1 MRFRT
6 NHRPEMPHHLDIV
19 ELGDR
24 RLGDILERL
33 AGGIGYEV
41 EVEAAHRGTMASAR
55 GKRKAETRRPPLWI
69 RLGIRGWPNAAA
81 KFLPRRCR
89 FRSTPYPQPPDFIH
103 RRGSRG
109 TGPCTEAR
117 RVEQGGLRRGSYP
130 GAPRQ

>member
-55 GKRKAETRRPPLWI
+55 GKRQAETRRPPLWLI
-69 RLGIRGWPNAAA
+69 FGLMGWTNAAA
-81 KFLPRRCR
+81 KLPPRRCR
-89 FRSTPYPQPPDFIH
+89 FRPPLHTPRSELIH
-103 RRGSRG
+103 S
-109 TGPCTEAR
+109 
-117 RVEQGGLRRGSYP
+117 L
-130 GAPRQ
+130 

>member
-1 MRFRT
+1 MRRRPPRSTLTDSLFPSPTVFRSGEEDHAGARFHLGHDAVEMRFRT

-55 GKRKAETRRPPLWI
+55 GKRQAETSRPPLWS
-69 RLGIRGWPNAAA
+69 RTATRGWTNRAAT
-81 KFLPRRCR
+81 F
-89 FRSTPYPQPPDFIH
+89 PP
-103 RRGSRG
+103 
-109 TGPCTEAR
+109 P
-117 RVEQGGLRRGSYP
+117 P
-130 GAPRQ
+130 

>member
-55 GKRKAETRRPPLWI
+55 GKRQAETRRPPLWI
-69 RLGIRGWPNAAA
+69 RFGIRG
-81 KFLPRRCR
+81 
-89 FRSTPYPQPPDFIH
+89 RS
-103 RRGSRG
+103 
-109 TGPCTEAR
+109 EER
-117 RVEQGGLRRGSYP
+117 RVGKECVSTCRSRWSPYH
-130 GAPRQ
+130 